1 MRHLTDQQ
9 AAYLLHETFPDRQYE
24 IGEYLGG
31 GGQGSV
37 WALKGSSQPAVCKM
51 IAIDPPPEV
60 HLDNAGAARYR
71 EIMLRNAKRE
81 LEHLKKFSSSRYF
94 PTLLDARVYMP
105 ENASKTGQV
114 YIFIEEQLISLDRA
128 STEMGLSAQELA
140 IQVGYAISCAIQF
153 LEASHCEYRDI
164 KPPNLL
170 VRKNNDGTFEIVLA
184 DLGASKEVVP
194 GQVETII
201 GSPGHIPP
209 ERLQKKMCIPGKGD
223 VYSLA
228 VTVLEIFSGKY
239 LYIGDENELNR
250 EIDHCLALVKTQS
263 DALYSLLLKMLRK
276 NPVLRI
282 SAAQAAKAFQ
292 KLLTTTDP
300 EQLRSDARRA
310 LAAFLQRGAL
320 DDAKRLAERLP
331 TTDSRRY
338 LLLALITSEPDE
350 RLQSLRYAARLGSPS
365 ACYYLAIALLS
376 GEYLPRDTPLAISYL
391 TCAAAKAYPP
401 AIQLLQSLRTG
412 ETIREDTPEERIS
425 YLIEELSSGR
435 LT

>member
-9 AAYLLHETFPDRQYE
+9 AAFVLHETFPDRQYE
-24 IGEYLGG
+24 LGEYLGG

-37 WALKGSSQPAVCKM
+37 WALKGANQLAVCKM
-51 IAIDPPPEV
+51 LPLDPSAEMQ
-60 HLDNAGAARYR
+60 LDSDGAARYR
-71 EIMLRNAKRE
+71 AIMRCNASRE

-114 YIFIEEQLISLDRA
+114 YIFIEEQLLPLERA

-140 IQVGYAISCAIQF
+140 IRVGYTISCAIQF
-153 LEASHCEYRDI
+153 LEANHCEYRDI
-164 KPPNLL
+164 KQPNLL
-170 VRKNNDGTFEIVLA
+170 IRENNDSTFEVVLA
-184 DLGASKEVVP
+184 DLGASKEMVP
-194 GQVETII
+194 GQVDTVI

-209 ERLQKKMCIPGKGD
+209 ERLHKKMCVPGKGD

-228 VTVLEIFSGKY
+228 ITVLEIFTGKY
-239 LYIGDENELNR
+239 LYIADENELNR

-310 LAAFLQRGAL
+310 LAAFQRGGAL
-320 DDAKRLAERLP
+320 SDAKRLAERLP
-331 TTDSRRY
+331 TSDSRRY
-338 LLLALITSEPDE
+338 LLLALITSESDE
-350 RLQSLRYAARLGSPS
+350 RFKNLRCAARLSSPS
-365 ACYYLAIALLS
+365 ACYYLGIALLI
-376 GEYLPRDTPLAISYL
+376 GEYLPCDTPLAISYL
-391 TCAAAKAYPP
+391 TCAAKACYMP
-401 AIQLLQSLRTG
+401 AIHLLQSLRTG
-412 ETIREDTPEERIS
+412 ETIREEDSTTRIA
-425 YLIEELSSGR
+425 YLMKEISA
-435 LT
+435 

>member
-9 AAYLLHETFPDRQYE
+9 AAYVLHEAFPDRSYE
-24 IGEYLGG
+24 LADYLGG

-37 WALKGSSQPAVCKM
+37 WVLRNTSQPAVCKM

-60 HLDNAGAARYR
+60 HLDNAGAAHYR

-114 YIFIEEQLISLDRA
+114 YIFIEEQLTPLEHA
-128 STEMGLSAQELA
+128 SAEMGLSAQKLA
-140 IQVGYAISCAIQF
+140 VQVGYTISCAIQF
-153 LEASHCEYRDI
+153 LETSHCEYRDI

-194 GQVETII
+194 GEAQTII
-201 GSPGHIPP
+201 GAPGHIPP
-209 ERLQKKMCIPGKGD
+209 ERLRHKLCVPGKGD

-228 VTVLEIFSGKY
+228 ITVLEIFTGKY
-239 LYIGDENELNR
+239 LYIADENELNR

-263 DALYSLLLKMLRK
+263 DTLYSLLLKMLRK

-310 LAAFLQRGAL
+310 LSVFLRGGAL
-320 DDAKRLAERLP
+320 NDAKRLAERLP
-331 TTDSRRY
+331 TSDSRRY
-338 LLLALITSEPDE
+338 LLLALITSESDE
-350 RLQSLRYAARLGSPS
+350 RFKNLRCASRLGSPS
-365 ACYYLAIALLS
+365 ACYYLGIALLI
-376 GEYLPRDTPLAISYL
+376 GEYLPCDTPLAISYL
-391 TCAAAKAYPP
+391 TCAAKACYMP
-401 AIQLLQSLRTG
+401 AIHLLQSLRTG
-412 ETIREDTPEERIS
+412 ETIREEDSTTRIA
-425 YLIEELSSGR
+425 YLMKEISA
-435 LT
+435 

>member
-9 AAYLLHETFPDRQYE
+9 AAYVLHEAFPDRSYE
-24 IGEYLGG
+24 LADYLGG

-37 WALKGSSQPAVCKM
+37 WVLRNTSQPAVCKM

-60 HLDNAGAARYR
+60 HLDNAGAAHYR

-114 YIFIEEQLISLDRA
+114 YIFIEEQLTPLEQA
-128 STEMGLSAQELA
+128 SAEMGLSAQKLA
-140 IQVGYAISCAIQF
+140 VQVGYTISCAIQF
-153 LEASHCEYRDI
+153 LETSHCEYRDI
-164 KPPNLL
+164 KQPNLL

-194 GQVETII
+194 GQAQTII
-201 GSPGHIPP
+201 GSPGHLPP
-209 ERLQKKMCIPGKGD
+209 ERLHHKLCIPGKGD
-223 VYSLA
+223 VYSLGI
-228 VTVLEIFSGKY
+228 TVLELFTGKY
-239 LYIGDENELNR
+239 LYIADENELNR

-300 EQLRSDARRA
+300 EQLRSDA
-310 LAAFLQRGAL
+310 LVAFQRGEL
-320 DDAKRLAERLP
+320 DEAKRLAERLP
-331 TTDSRRY
+331 STDSRRY
-338 LLLALITSEPDE
+338 LLLALITSESDE
-350 RLQSLRYAARLGSPS
+350 RFKNLRCASRLGSPS
-365 ACYYLAIALLS
+365 ACYYLGIALLI
-376 GEYLPRDTPLAISYL
+376 GEYLPCDTPLAISYL
-391 TCAAAKAYPP
+391 TCAAKACYMP
-401 AIQLLQSLRTG
+401 AIHLLQSLRTG
-412 ETIREDTPEERIS
+412 ETIREDSPTTRLAYLMKEIS
-425 YLIEELSSGR
+425 A
-435 LT
+435 

>member
-9 AAYLLHETFPDRQYE
+9 AAFVLHETFPDRQYE
-24 IGEYLGG
+24 LGEYLGG

-37 WALKGSSQPAVCKM
+37 WALKGANQLAVCKM
-51 IAIDPPPEV
+51 LPLDPSAEMQ
-60 HLDNAGAARYR
+60 LDSDGAARYR
-71 EIMLRNAKRE
+71 AIMRCNASRE

-114 YIFIEEQLISLDRA
+114 YIFIEEQLLPLERA

-140 IQVGYAISCAIQF
+140 IRVGYTISCAIQF
-153 LEASHCEYRDI
+153 LEANHCEYRDI
-164 KPPNLL
+164 KQPNLL
-170 VRKNNDGTFEIVLA
+170 IRENNDNTFEVVLA
-184 DLGASKEVVP
+184 DLGASKEMVP
-194 GQVETII
+194 GQVDTVI

-209 ERLQKKMCIPGKGD
+209 ERLHKKMCVPGKGD

-228 VTVLEIFSGKY
+228 ITVLEIFTGKY
-239 LYIGDENELNR
+239 LYIADENELNR

-310 LAAFLQRGAL
+310 LAAFQRGGAL
-320 DDAKRLAERLP
+320 SDAKRLAERLP
-331 TTDSRRY
+331 TSDSRRY
-338 LLLALITSEPDE
+338 LLLALITSESDE
-350 RLQSLRYAARLGSPS
+350 RFKNLRCAARLSSPS
-365 ACYYLAIALLS
+365 ACYYLGIALLI
-376 GEYLPRDTPLAISYL
+376 GEYLPCDTPLAISYL
-391 TCAAAKAYPP
+391 TCAAKACYMP
-401 AIQLLQSLRTG
+401 AIHLLQSLRTG
-412 ETIREDTPEERIS
+412 ETIREEDSTTRIA
-425 YLIEELSSGR
+425 YLMKEISA
-435 LT
+435 

>member
-9 AAYLLHETFPDRQYE
+9 AAYVLHEAFPDRSYE
-24 IGEYLGG
+24 LADYLGG

-37 WALKGSSQPAVCKM
+37 WVLRNTSQPAVCKM

-60 HLDNAGAARYR
+60 HLDNAGAAHYR

-114 YIFIEEQLISLDRA
+114 YIFIEEQLTPLEQA
-128 STEMGLSAQELA
+128 SAEMSLSAQKLA
-140 IQVGYAISCAIQF
+140 VQVGYTISCAIQF
-153 LEASHCEYRDI
+153 LETSHCEYRDI

-184 DLGASKEVVP
+184 DLGASKEVAP
-194 GQVETII
+194 GPETII
-201 GSPGHIPP
+201 GALGHIPP
-209 ERLQKKMCIPGKGD
+209 ERLHHKLCIPGKGD
-223 VYSLA
+223 VYSLGI
-228 VTVLEIFSGKY
+228 TVLELFTGRY
-239 LYIGDENELNR
+239 LYIADENELNR

-310 LAAFLQRGAL
+310 LAAFQRGGAL
-320 DDAKRLAERLP
+320 SDAKRLAERLP
-331 TTDSRRY
+331 TSDSRRY
-338 LLLALITSEPDE
+338 LLLALITSESDE
-350 RLQSLRYAARLGSPS
+350 RFKNLRYASRLGSPS
-365 ACYYLAIALLS
+365 ACYYLGIALLI
-376 GEYLPRDTPLAISYL
+376 GEYLPCDTPLAISYL
-391 TCAAAKAYPP
+391 TCAAKACYMP
-401 AIQLLQSLRTG
+401 AIHLLQSLRTG
-412 ETIREDTPEERIS
+412 ETIREDSPTTRLAYLMKEIS
-425 YLIEELSSGR
+425 A
-435 LT
+435 

>member
-9 AAYLLHETFPDRQYE
+9 AAFVLHETFPDRQYE
-24 IGEYLGG
+24 LGEYLGD

-37 WALKGSSQPAVCKM
+37 WALKGANQPAVCKM
-51 IAIDPPPEV
+51 LPLDPPAEM
-60 HLDNAGAARYR
+60 HLDDTGAARYR
-71 EIMLRNAKRE
+71 AIMRRNASRE
-81 LEHLKKFSSSRYF
+81 LEYLKKFSSSRFF

-114 YIFIEEQLISLDRA
+114 YIFIEEQLTSFEQA
-128 STEMGLSAQELA
+128 FGEMGLSAQKLA
-140 IQVGYAISCAIQF
+140 VQVGYTISCAIQF
-153 LEASHCEYRDI
+153 LETSHCEYRDI

-194 GQVETII
+194 GQAQTVI
-201 GSPGHIPP
+201 GSPGHMPP
-209 ERLQKKMCIPGKGD
+209 ERLHHKLCIPGKGD

-228 VTVLEIFSGKY
+228 ITVLELFTGRF
-239 LYIGDENELNR
+239 LYIADENELNR

-300 EQLRSDARRA
+300 EQLRSDSRRA
-310 LAAFLQRGAL
+310 LSAFQRGAL
-320 DDAKRLAERLP
+320 NDAKRLAERLP
-331 TTDSRRY
+331 TTDSRRF
-338 LLLALITSEPDE
+338 LLYALFASEPDE
-350 RLQSLRYAARLGSPS
+350 RLQNLRSAARLGSPS
-365 ACYYLAIALLS
+365 ACYYIGHALLC
-376 GEYLPRDTPLAISYL
+376 GENGLRRDAQLGIEYLQ
-391 TCAAAKAYPP
+391 CAAGANYIP
-401 AIQLLQSLRTG
+401 AVHLIQTLRTG
-412 ETIREDTPEERIS
+412 ETIREEDSTTRIA
-425 YLIEELSSGR
+425 YLMKEISA
-435 LT
+435 

>member
-9 AAYLLHETFPDRQYE
+9 AAYVLHEAFPDRSYE
-24 IGEYLGG
+24 LADYLGG

-37 WALKGSSQPAVCKM
+37 WALRNTSQPAVCKM
-51 IAIDPPPEV
+51 IAIDPPPEM
-60 HLDNAGAARYR
+60 HLDNAGAAHYR

-114 YIFIEEQLISLDRA
+114 YIFIEEQLTSLEHA
-128 STEMGLSAQELA
+128 SAEMGLSAQKLA
-140 IQVGYAISCAIQF
+140 VQVGYTISCAIQF
-153 LEASHCEYRDI
+153 LETSHCEYRDI

-194 GQVETII
+194 GEAQTII
-201 GSPGHIPP
+201 GAPGHIPP
-209 ERLQKKMCIPGKGD
+209 ERLRHKLCVPGKGD

-228 VTVLEIFSGKY
+228 ITVLEIFTGKY
-239 LYIGDENELNR
+239 LYIADENELNR

-263 DALYSLLLKMLRK
+263 DTLYSLLLKMLRK

-310 LAAFLQRGAL
+310 LSAFQRGEL
-320 DDAKRLAERLP
+320 NDAKRLAERLP

-338 LLLALITSEPDE
+338 LLLALITSESDE
-350 RLQSLRYAARLGSPS
+350 RFKNLRYASRLGSPS
-365 ACYYLAIALLS
+365 ACYYLGIALLI
-376 GEYLPRDTPLAISYL
+376 GEYLPCDTPLAISYL
-391 TCAAAKAYPP
+391 TCAAKACYLP
-401 AIQLLQSLRTG
+401 AIHLLQSLRTG
-412 ETIREDTPEERIS
+412 ETIREDSPTTRLAYLMKEIS
-425 YLIEELSSGR
+425 A
-435 LT
+435 

>member
-9 AAYLLHETFPDRQYE
+9 AAFVLHETFPDRQYE
-24 IGEYLGG
+24 LGEYLGG

-37 WALKGSSQPAVCKM
+37 WALKGANQPAVCKM
-51 IAIDPPPEV
+51 LPLDPPAEM
-60 HLDNAGAARYR
+60 HLDDTGAARYR
-71 EIMLRNAKRE
+71 AIMRCNASRE

-114 YIFIEEQLISLDRA
+114 YIFIEEQLLPLERA

-140 IQVGYAISCAIQF
+140 IRVGYTISCAIQF
-153 LEASHCEYRDI
+153 LETSHCEYRDI

-170 VRKNNDGTFEIVLA
+170 VRKNNDNTFEVILA
-184 DLGASKEVVP
+184 DLGASKEMVP
-194 GQVETII
+194 GQAETII

-209 ERLQKKMCIPGKGD
+209 ERFHKKMCVPGKGD
-223 VYSLA
+223 VYSLG
-228 VTVLEIFSGKY
+228 VTVLEIFTGKY
-239 LYIGDENELNR
+239 LYIADENELNR

-300 EQLRSDARRA
+300 EQLRSTARRA
-310 LAAFLQRGAL
+310 LFALQRGAL
-320 DDAKRLAERLP
+320 SDAKRLAAERLP
-331 TTDSRRY
+331 TSDSRRY
-338 LLLALITSEPDE
+338 LLLALITSESDE
-350 RLQSLRYAARLGSPS
+350 RFKNLRYASRLGSPS
-365 ACYYLAIALLS
+365 ACYYLGIALLI
-376 GEYLPRDTPLAISYL
+376 GEYLPCDTPLAISYL
-391 TCAAAKAYPP
+391 TCAAKACYMP
-401 AIQLLQSLRTG
+401 AIHLLQSLRTG
-412 ETIREDTPEERIS
+412 ETIREEDSTTRIA
-425 YLIEELSSGR
+425 YLMKEISA
-435 LT
+435 

>member
-9 AAYLLHETFPDRQYE
+9 AAYVLHEAFPDRSYE
-24 IGEYLGG
+24 LADYLGG

-37 WALKGSSQPAVCKM
+37 WVLRNTSQPAVCKM

-60 HLDNAGAARYR
+60 HLDNAGAAHYR

-81 LEHLKKFSSSRYF
+81 LEHLKKFSSSRFF

-114 YIFIEEQLISLDRA
+114 YIFIEEQLTSLEHA
-128 STEMGLSAQELA
+128 SAEMGLSAQKLA
-140 IQVGYAISCAIQF
+140 VQVGYTISCAIQF
-153 LEASHCEYRDI
+153 LETSHCEYRDI

-194 GQVETII
+194 GQAQTII

-209 ERLQKKMCIPGKGD
+209 ERLRHKLCIPGKGD

-228 VTVLEIFSGKY
+228 ITVLELFTGRY
-239 LYIGDENELNR
+239 LYIADENELNR

-263 DALYSLLLKMLRK
+263 DALYSPLLKMLRK
-276 NPVLRI
+276 NPILRI

-310 LAAFLQRGAL
+310 RRALLAFQRGEL
-320 DDAKRLAERLP
+320 NDAKRLAERLP

-338 LLLALITSEPDE
+338 LLLALITSESDE
-350 RLQSLRYAARLGSPS
+350 RFKNLRCASRLGSPS
-365 ACYYLAIALLS
+365 ACYYLGIALLI
-376 GEYLPRDTPLAISYL
+376 GEYLPCDTPLAISYL
-391 TCAAAKAYPP
+391 TCAAKACYLP
-401 AIQLLQSLRTG
+401 AIHLLQSLRTG
-412 ETIREDTPEERIS
+412 ETIREEDSTTRIA
-425 YLIEELSSGR
+425 YLMKEISA
-435 LT
+435 

>member
-9 AAYLLHETFPDRQYE
+9 AAYVLHEAFPDRSYE
-24 IGEYLGG
+24 LADYLGG

-37 WALKGSSQPAVCKM
+37 WVLRNTSQPAVCKM
-51 IAIDPPPEV
+51 LPLDPPAEM
-60 HLDNAGAARYR
+60 HLDDTGAARYR
-71 EIMLRNAKRE
+71 AIMRRNASRE

-94 PTLLDARVYMP
+94 PTLLDARMYMP
-105 ENASKTGQV
+105 ENTSKTGQV
-114 YIFIEEQLISLDRA
+114 YIFIEEQLLSLERA
-128 STEMGLSAQELA
+128 SAEMGLSAQKLA
-140 IQVGYAISCAIQF
+140 VQVGYTISCAIQF
-153 LEASHCEYRDI
+153 LETSHCEYRDI

-194 GQVETII
+194 GQAQTII

-209 ERLQKKMCIPGKGD
+209 ERLQHKLCIPGKGD
-223 VYSLA
+223 VYSLGI
-228 VTVLEIFSGKY
+228 TVLELFTGKY
-239 LYIGDENELNR
+239 LYIADENELNR

-310 LAAFLQRGAL
+310 RRALAAFQRGAL
-320 DDAKRLAERLP
+320 NDAKRLAERLP
-331 TTDSRRY
+331 TSDSRRY
-338 LLLALITSEPDE
+338 LLLALITSESDE
-350 RLQSLRYAARLGSPS
+350 RFKNLRYASRLGSPS
-365 ACYYLAIALLS
+365 ACYYLGIALLI
-376 GEYLPRDTPLAISYL
+376 GEYLPCDTPLAISYL
-391 TCAAAKAYPP
+391 TCAAKACYMP
-401 AIQLLQSLRTG
+401 AIHLLQSLRTG
-412 ETIREDTPEERIS
+412 ETIREEDSTTRIA
-425 YLIEELSSGR
+425 YLMKEISA
-435 LT
+435 